1 MSTREPR
8 YKNWVFT
15 LNNYSSINEEKL
27 TKCID
32 DGVFSYLVYGY
43 EQGKNGTP
51 HLQGYF
57 EMPTA
62 RTLNAT
68 KKFVGIR
75 VHLEPRRGTQEQAID
90 YVKKTDTK
98 ISDTIVELGKPV
110 AQGKRTDLQEIISQ
124 VKQGADMKYLLE
136 NSCSNMQHIKMS
148 EVALRHFA
156 PKRTEMTEIIWL
168 FGHTG
173 LGKSHFGR
181 DWAYDRGFTEDD
193 VFSKGDSSKWLE
205 GYESQKIVIFDDFRG
220 SWMKLSELLTLCD
233 KWERRVE
240 IKCGSRQFV
249 AKYVIINS
257 PYPPHACYRTTS
269 DHSENMLQLLRRC
282 HTIIYFDNATEVR
295 GGNTDPPDPNGPP
308 PRKLNIY
315 KSGGKWLIGTQET
328 FLATEFKTSL
338 REEIDIE

>member
-1 MSTREPR
+1 M
-8 YKNWVFT
+8 
-15 LNNYSSINEEKL
+15 
-27 TKCID
+27 D
-32 DGVFSYLVYGY
+32 DNIFSYLVYGY
-43 EQGKNGTP
+43 EQGENGTP

-62 RTLNAT
+62 RTLT
-68 KKFVGIR
+68 SLKKIVGVR
-75 VHLEPRRGTQEQAID
+75 FHLEPRHGNQEQAIA
-90 YVKKTDTK
+90 YCKKGEQSHEEWTK
-98 ISDTIVELGKPV
+98 LQTNGPNYGKNAKFIEFGEPV

-136 NSCSNMQHIKMS
+136 NSCTNMQHVKMA

-173 LGKSHFGR
+173 TGKSHFSR
-181 DWAYDRGFTEDD
+181 QWAYDRGFTENDIL
-193 VFSKGDSSKWLE
+193 SKGDSSKWLE

-240 IKCGSRQFV
+240 IKNGARQFV
-249 AKYVIINS
+249 AKYVIINA
-257 PYPPHACYRTTS
+257 PYAPHACYKMTS

-282 HTIIYFDNATEVR
+282 QTIIYFENATEVR
-295 GGNTDPPDPNGPP
+295 GGNTGPPDPNEPP
-308 PRKLNIY
+308 PRKINIY
-315 KSGGKWLIGTQET
+315 KNEGKWLIGTQET
-328 FLATEFKTSL
+328 FLTTEFKTSL